1 MAALTRKDFFRYED
15 DKTKDRKQK
24 ILDFYKKG
32 TPFELKDG
40 TIVVF
45 KFQQFVYD
53 KIAGLWSGVT
63 PFVYSSIVF
72 TTTTGQQKKLTDL
85 EKSENLG
92 GGKGSGG
99 GAANTKT
106 QESSVCLWCA
116 VNKKNKKSDL
126 ATVVTNYMNVKSL
139 YDVDA
144 DPASMINQKDP
155 KWLNHY
161 EQVSK
166 FLVGGLFNMGEY
178 EFHRGSV
185 KVNTIYNVF
194 KRLNKLLD
202 VPFDD
207 QNKWNPG
214 DIWVFKKGFNLPEI
228 EKCQTIYCLNS
239 YVLNALKDGNMI
251 AISLKLIES
260 ITPRQKNFNVGEKR
274 PLTIWNG
281 YRVAAA
287 GKNIFGSKDVYIYAK
302 GEDEINIQFRSFDN
316 LSGWQGELIGKTAK
330 YGKGAYGN
338 VNRNLEALGLDTLPT
353 QQDIIQKAKA
363 KDIPTLIELYTMFK
377 KNSAR
382 DQDLSMTCEN
392 FLAACKTPDIKPDWI
407 YSKYL
412 GVKLID
418 ILRATTQAKRNAFT
432 QGMVG
437 YALSNS
443 KCSSAFIKIY

>member
-1 MAALTRKDFFRYED
+1 MAALTRKDFFKYED
-15 DKTKDRKQK
+15 DTKDRKQK

-40 TIVVF
+40 TNVVF
-45 KFQQFVYD
+45 KFQQSVYD
-53 KIAGLWSGVT
+53 KIAGLRSGDA
-63 PFVYSSIVF
+63 PIVYSSIVF

-85 EKSENLG
+85 GKSENLG

-99 GAANTKT
+99 GATNTKT

-116 VNKKNKKSDL
+116 VNKKYGKSDQK
-126 ATVVTNYMNVKSL
+126 TVVTNYKNVKSL
-139 YDVDA
+139 YCVNEVDTA
-144 DPASMINQKDP
+144 MINQKDP
-155 KWLNHY
+155 EWLNHY

-166 FLVGGLFNMGEY
+166 FLVGSLFNIGEY
-178 EFHRGSV
+178 EFHRGSG
-185 KVNTIYNVF
+185 KVDTIYNVF
-194 KRLNKLLD
+194 KKLNKLLD
-202 VPFDD
+202 VPFND

-214 DIWVFKKGFNLPEI
+214 DIWVFKKGFDLPGI
-228 EKCQTIYCLNS
+228 EKCQTIDCLNS
-239 YVLNALKDGNMI
+239 YVLNALIDRNMI

-260 ITPRQKNFNVGEKR
+260 TTPRQKNFNVGEKR
-274 PLTIWNG
+274 PPSIWNG
-281 YRVAAA
+281 YRVAAT

-302 GEDEINIQFRSFDN
+302 GEDEINMQFRSFDN
-316 LSGWQGELIGKTAK
+316 LSGWQGELIGTTAK
-330 YGKGAYGN
+330 YGKGAYGT
-338 VNRNLEALGLDTLPT
+338 VNRNLEDLKLETLPA

-377 KNSAR
+377 KHSAPG
-382 DQDLSMTCEN
+382 MTLTD
-392 FLAACKTPDIKPDWI
+392 FLAACKKPDIKPDWI

-412 GVKLID
+412 GVKMID
-418 ILRATTQAKRNAFT
+418 ILMDTTTTQAKRNTFT